1 MKDDGLKDSSLNSD
15 SRKKKNEIF
24 LICGL
29 LAAALIFFTGYRFL
43 NRGEASVV
51 VVSVNGKTI
60 REFPLGQDADFM
72 IEGVDGGTNH
82 MIIKNGAVSVFE
94 ASCPDKICVQE
105 GEKRQKGEA
114 ITCLPNKVI
123 VTIK

>member
-1 MKDDGLKDSSLNSD
+1 MKDDN
-15 SRKKKNEIF
+15 RKKKNELF

-29 LAAALIFFTGYRFL
+29 LAAALISFAGYRFL
-43 NRGEASVV
+43 NRGNASVA
-51 VVSVNGKTI
+51 VVSVNGETI
-60 REFPLGQDADFM
+60 REFPLDQDADFV

-82 MIIKNGAVSVFE
+82 MIIKNGAVSIFE

>member
-1 MKDDGLKDSSLNSD
+1 MKDE
-15 SRKKKNEIF
+15 SRKMKNEIF
-24 LICGL
+24 LVCGL
-29 LAAALIFFTGYRFL
+29 LAAAMIFFAGYRFL
-43 NRGEASVV
+43 NRGDASVA
-51 VVSVNGKTI
+51 VVSVNGKTV
-60 REFPLGQDADFM
+60 REFPLNQDADFM

-82 MIIKNGAVSVFE
+82 MIIKNGAVSIFE

-123 VTIK
+123 VTIR

>member
-1 MKDDGLKDSSLNSD
+1 MNDDGLKDSSLSND
-15 SRKKKNEIF
+15 SRKKKNEIC
-24 LICGL
+24 LVCGL
-29 LAAALIFFTGYRFL
+29 LAAAIIFFAGYRFL
-43 NRGEASVV
+43 NRGDASVV
-51 VVSVNGKTI
+51 VVSVNGETV
-60 REFPLGQDADFM
+60 REFPLDQDADFI

-82 MIIKNGAVSVFE
+82 MIIKNGAVSIFE

-105 GEKRQKGEA
+105 GEKKQKGEA